1 MMKKLVVKSILLIF
15 VLALAACGGLRFSQ
29 AAPEAV
35 NFHPKKIAIFPVEVV
50 GNNEEARGSVEQVVA
65 GVLVEKKW
73 FSDIIDAESL
83 NRQLLANVELR
94 KAMTD
99 YLSKLRTVNFTDPDV
114 SKKIGELAN
123 VDAFLLVSVDI
134 WSYAVEKGDKVAKV
148 SLGMKLYE
156 ASSGKLMW
164 KAGHQIADSY
174 MLIKPDLPKVARN
187 VAREMVGYMP
197 H

>member
-99 YLSKLRTVNFTDPDV
+99 YLSKLRTVNFTDPDL